1 MTNSFNNTD
10 INKIKDALEDYYS
23 SLIIDE
29 DKTESSDNRTPYFFN
44 NMKNISTIR
53 SDDFYFNH
61 FIHQCINYK
70 IGKNNNNNNMLNILQ
85 QNNNVDVDKIN
96 NIQIYINTI
105 SVIVDILE
113 AYKNYIDNNENYIS
127 TISELSTIK
136 LQFSTTT
143 NNGIYTTADGNNI
156 LTLNIKSFSINSSSI
171 FTLPA
176 IQTSPPSQ
184 TFNKFTPAGSTTLTP
199 YILPIN
205 TKSRLDQSKDI
216 INNLLYFLINITDK
230 NAKIEIYALY
240 YYYKLVKCYM
250 LLTCSSTNIA
260 INNIGNNNI
269 HNIRLTSNNSIYSS
283 SATLLSPYNNN
294 TRTASDIK
302 TEYNIV
308 STYVFNELNTLQ
320 QTFYANANNI
330 LSFLEPQKYNFT
342 IDINN
347 NSPDSREIEL
357 IYTDTDNI
365 NDIINTDDKIKLLI
379 RSYYIFYNNN
389 YYKIIN
395 INKDIKIITI
405 EAKFNDNSSNDAINI
420 TSLPFN
426 SDGNPVDTETL
437 PLDTNIINM
446 NDCKFVKSNF
456 ITLKKDYYNNK
467 DILSNINDNIKTNSI
482 KLNNVK
488 KDYDSNK
495 LIDDTLNIQIT
506 AIHFILLVIIL
517 IFIGIL
523 TVDIN
528 EGIKKLVALTIAGI
542 ILLMMI
548 IIYIMNSKNKNIENF
563 TTVSEINDS
572 NKIQFLQNKYSTFNS
587 QAKIYIDSIKQFIKN
602 TDSKDLYDDL
612 LHIMDR
618 EKYDKN
624 HISNILDHKKILGEN
639 NIDVYKY
646 DYYNKQIYINTILIS
661 ALFVVI
667 LYLIYNMNPNIEK
680 NLLLFIGFILFIII
694 STYYIINTNNLVHSK
709 SSHYYW
715 KPMDLSKA

>member
-1 MTNSFNNTD
+1 MTNSFTNTD
-10 INKIKDALEDYYS
+10 ITKIKEALEDYYN

-29 DKTESSDNRTPYFFN
+29 DKTDRSNNKTPYFFN

-53 SDDFYFNH
+53 SDDFDFNQ

-70 IGKNNNNNNMLNILQ
+70 IGKKNNNNIMLEILE
-85 QNNNVDVDKIN
+85 QNNTANNVKIN
-96 NIQIYINTI
+96 NIQKYINTI
-105 SVIVDILE
+105 SVIIDILE
-113 AYKNYIDNNENYIS
+113 AYKNYIDINENYIS
-127 TISELSTIK
+127 IIPDIKTIK
-136 LQFSTTT
+136 LQSSTTTT
-143 NNGIYTTADGNNI
+143 NNGTYGNNI
-156 LTLNIKSFSINSSSI
+156 LILNIKSFSTNINNI
-171 FTLPA
+171 FTLLEGE
-176 IQTSPPSQ
+176 TLFQ
-184 TFNKFTPAGSTTLTP
+184 TFNKFTPADSTTLNP
-199 YILPIN
+199 YISPLN
-205 TKSRLDQSKDI
+205 TKEKLQQSKDI
-216 INNLLYFLINITDK
+216 INNLLYFLINITGN

-240 YYYKLVKCYM
+240 NYYNLVKCYM

-260 INNIGNNNI
+260 INDITTVTSSI
-269 HNIRLTSNNSIYSS
+269 HNIRLTTNNSIYTSS
-283 SATLLSPYNNN
+283 ETLLLDY
-294 TRTASDIK
+294 TDISK
-302 TEYNIV
+302 RDVSVIKNEYNIV
-308 STYVFNELNTLQ
+308 SNYVFNELNILQ
-320 QTFYANANNI
+320 QNFYANSI
-330 LSFLEPQKYNFT
+330 LSTLESENFNFT
-342 IDINN
+342 INSNN
-347 NSPDSREIEL
+347 NKTPNSTEIKVS
-357 IYTDTDNI
+357 YTSDTSDNI
-365 NDIINTDDKIKLLI
+365 NTIINTSEKINLLKKN
-379 RSYYIFYNNN
+379 YYIKYNNK
-389 YYKIIN
+389 YYKFLD
-395 INKDIKIITI
+395 INKIDKIITI
-405 EAKFNDNSSNDAINI
+405 EAKLYSNVSNDISNI
-420 TSLPFN
+420 QRLPDYN
-426 SDGNPVDTETL
+426 SG
-437 PLDTNIINM
+437 IISMPN
-446 NDCKFVKSNF
+446 CRFVKSNF

-482 KLNNVK
+482 KLNDVK
-488 KDYDSNK
+488 KDYENNK

-542 ILLMMI
+542 ILLMII
-548 IIYIMNSKNKNIENF
+548 IIYIMNTKNNNIENF
-563 TTVSEINDS
+563 TTVTAINDTT
-572 NKIQFLQNKYSTFNS
+572 KIDFLEKKYSSFNA

-612 LHIMDR
+612 LHIMDI

-667 LYLIYNMNPNIEK
+667 LYLIYNMNPKIEK

-715 KPMDLSKA
+715 KPMDLSRA